1 MSKYRITKDPK
12 KMMTSKELYE
22 AIENDYDNIKDF
34 LPCRTSTYLEY
45 TAGSTNALIWN
56 EGETEKTKI
65 YLPLQDGWY
74 VTDEKYKIPNGE
86 KSSSDNPKA
95 RYLARHQD
103 RSFSGPVGLGYG
115 IGYGGRRGF
124 YAFIYWSLDSGVEK
138 IENNT
143 SKPLVSKTIKR
154 DNTQKEVSRIV
165 PTRLTKDKIIHGL
178 RNDYV
183 DIKNIKSALEFLIQV
198 QEAVTCP
205 EETEGFRVIIKKTFP
220 AIYDAKQDE
229 QSESRATRATK
240 GSDKKVKD
248 K

>member
-74 VTDEKYKIPNGE
+74 VTDKKYKIPNGE
-86 KSSSDNPKA
+86 KSNCNNLKA
-95 RYLARHQD
+95 IYLARHQD
-103 RSFSGPVGLGYG
+103 RSFSGPVGMGNS
-115 IGYGGRRGF
+115 IGSGRRDFGA
-124 YAFIYWSLDSGVEK
+124 YDGWSIVSGVEK

-220 AIYDAKQDE
+220 AIYE
-229 QSESRATRATK
+229 
-240 GSDKKVKD
+240 KVD
-248 K
+248 D